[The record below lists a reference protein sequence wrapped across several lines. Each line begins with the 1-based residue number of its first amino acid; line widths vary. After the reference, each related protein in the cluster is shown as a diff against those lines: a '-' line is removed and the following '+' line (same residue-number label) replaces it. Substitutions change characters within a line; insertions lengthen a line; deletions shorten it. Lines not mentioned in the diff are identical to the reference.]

1 MTQQSHFSEADE
13 PGPDAGAAGQS
24 QGGADPSDRMREG
37 VGHLQVAAKE
47 VIAALRVMLDAAEE
61 VVSDPATA
69 ASLFTTLTDAAR
81 SARVADA
88 RSAAGGRQDDDDDGD
103 DGGVQRIPVT

>member
-1 MTQQSHFSEADE
+1 MTQQPHFSEADE
-13 PGPDAGAAGQS
+13 PAPDAGATGQ
-24 QGGADPSDRMREG
+24 GADPSDRMREG

-69 ASLFTTLTDAAR
+69 TGLFTTLADVAR

-88 RSAAGGRQDDDDDGD
+88 RSAAGGRHDDDDDGD